1 MKVKDVP
8 QDLKYMGGTVI
19 RDLDYAV
26 DEDGKYQ
33 AVRSDGWSP
42 QNDALEVTMDGID
55 EECQEILQRVRAGE
69 TSPLEYHAAR
79 NVMPLELLAR
89 YTGFSK
95 RKLRKHLDPKNF
107 NKLDD
112 ETLAA
117 YADALRI
124 TVDELKSIPEQ

>member
-1 MKVKDVP
+1 
-8 QDLKYMGGTVI
+8 MGGTVI

-117 YADALRI
+117 YADVLRI
-124 TVDELKSIPEQ
+124 TVDEFESIPEQ